1 MTQWVHFSWFP
12 GRKTLDVH
20 VEDAALLG
28 VGVVDV
34 VAQVVGTDGAWTTV
48 DFGGRRVRAKSNLLH
63 PCSAPKVT
71 LGQLVET
78 VAPRSPLRTRVRSIQ
93 WHHERNEPVFL
104 LEGKKSRYFANEL
117 SAV

>member
-1 MTQWVHFSWFP
+1 
-12 GRKTLDVH
+12 
-20 VEDAALLG
+20 
-28 VGVVDV
+28 
-34 VAQVVGTDGAWTTV
+34 
-48 DFGGRRVRAKSNLLH
+48 
-63 PCSAPKVT
+63 VT

-93 WHHERNEPVFL
+93 WHHKRNEPVFL